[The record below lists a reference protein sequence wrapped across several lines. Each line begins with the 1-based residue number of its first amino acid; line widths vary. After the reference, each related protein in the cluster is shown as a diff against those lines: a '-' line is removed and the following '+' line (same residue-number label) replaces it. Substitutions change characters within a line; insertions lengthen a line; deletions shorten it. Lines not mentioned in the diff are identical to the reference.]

1 MHIFISSVGRDLK
14 PERQAVISEILKLGD
29 RPIGMEYFG
38 ASPEPPLE
46 ECLSQLADADLM
58 ILVLGP
64 SYGSIHAGTGVS
76 YTENEF
82 RYAQKSGIDVLVFA
96 AEKLG
101 DKITAAND
109 ATAAKKY
116 REFLNAAT
124 PNATYKEFSNS
135 DQLAAAVSTGISNY
149 KRKHGELGRRVS
161 PFATAG
167 EYFAWSLDPKKYFNH
182 SWALVGG
189 KDVLDRI
196 RGFATGQGTVG
207 VLYGAGGLGK
217 SKILLEFANA
227 FDEQATGWKIHFLRE
242 TMPLSGDFARGLPA
256 DPCIVVIDDAHRY
269 AQLETALTL
278 LREQRYAGRTKF
290 ILTARPSAKQLID
303 ATLAR
308 SADAS
313 EIIDLGRIEPLR
325 AQDARSLAE
334 QALGP
339 ADLIHLDRLVNASS
353 RTPIVIVVGGRLIR
367 DKQLDPGLFATDE
380 AFQRAVL
387 DRFYEEV
394 TKILPAPTQP
404 WRDLL
409 TLVSALGPVRAV
421 DPQFRQSAAE
431 FLEFQPWDLVERLGV
446 LEQGGLLWRRGGLL
460 EVTPDV
466 LADYLLQSKC
476 VSAGDEDTGLAKGL
490 FDKFAGLSGA
500 NLFRNLGELQWR
512 IDQTKGRPQVLWAIW
527 SAVETEFAAANYA
540 GRVHILGV
548 IREAAIYQ
556 PKQALR
562 IVKQAIELD

>member
-1 MHIFISSVGRDLK
+1 MDSFIRSFGRDRK
-14 PERQAVISEILKLGD
+14 GERDGAIWWVWKVGE
-29 RPIGMEYFG
+29 RRMGMEYCG

-64 SYGSIHAGTGVS
+64 SYGSVHSGTGVS

-82 RYAQKSGIDVLVFA
+82 RYARKSGLDVLAFA
-96 AEKLG
+96 AERLG

-109 ATAAKKY
+109 VTAATKY
-116 REFLNAAT
+116 QDFFNAVKA
-124 PNATYKEFSNS
+124 NATYEEFSNP

-167 EYFAWSLDPKKYFNH
+167 EYFAWSLDPNKYFNH
-182 SWALVGG
+182 SWALVGR
-189 KDVLDRI
+189 KDALDRI

-227 FDEQATGWKIHFLRE
+227 FDEHATGWKIRFLRE

-303 ATLAR
+303 ATLAHG
-308 SADAS
+308 ADAS

-325 AQDARSLAE
+325 AEDARSLAE

-353 RTPIVIVVGGRLIR
+353 KTPIVIVVGGRLIR

-387 DRFYEEV
+387 DRFYEEL
-394 TKILPAPTQP
+394 TKILPAPTPP

-409 TLVSALGPVRAV
+409 TLVSALGPVRAA

-446 LEQGGLLWRRGGLL
+446 LEQGGLLRRRGGLL

-512 IDQTKGRPQVLWAIW
+512 IDQTKGQPHVLSAIW